1 MIVEELEK
9 VYNTEKE
16 KVIALSN
23 FSYTFEKGKFYA
35 IMGHSGSG
43 KSTLIKIL
51 GLMDKASSGKYQIN
65 GSNVNSLSDEEES
78 RLRMENVGFIFQD
91 YKLDANLRAIENVI
105 LPMLINKKIDKKER
119 VNLATNLLKSV
130 GLENRINHFPKEM
143 SGGEQQRVCIARAL
157 ANNPDYILADE
168 PTGNLDEENEIK
180 VLNILKEL
188 SQKGKCV
195 IVVSHS
201 NEIVKYADEVL
212 NLSQGKL
219 VKNNETEWFSIYIEK
234 EIVKKR

>member
-105 LPMLINKKIDKKER
+105 LPMLINKKINKKER

-180 VLNILKEL
+180 ILNILKEL

-219 VKNNETEWFSIYIEK
+219 VKNNETE
-234 EIVKKR
+234 

>member
-219 VKNNETEWFSIYIEK
+219 VKNNETE
-234 EIVKKR
+234 